1 LHIISVIVILQANG
15 FDWDRGN
22 RAKCEK
28 HGLSIATIESLFTRP
43 LAILPDAAHSLREE
57 RLRAIGR
64 TEKGRGVFIIFTLRR
79 KGDELLIRPISARY
93 MHKKEIE
100 IYEKENPDL

>member
-1 LHIISVIVILQANG
+1 MTLEANG

-28 HGLSIATIESLFTRP
+28 HGLSIAAIESLFASP
-43 LAILPDAAHSLREE
+43 LAILPDAAHSQREN
-57 RLRAIGR
+57 RFRAIGR
-64 TEKGRGVFIIFTLRR
+64 TEKGRGVFIIFALRR
-79 KGDELLIRPISARY
+79 KGDKLLIRPISARY

-100 IYEKENPDL
+100 AYEKENPDL

>member
-1 LHIISVIVILQANG
+1 MTLQASG

-22 RAKCEK
+22 QAKCEQ
-28 HGLSIATIESLFTRP
+28 HGLSTAVVESLFTRP
-43 LAILPDAAHSLREE
+43 LAILPDETHSQHEKRF
-57 RLRAIGR
+57 RAIGR

-79 KGDELLIRPISARY
+79 GGDELLIRPISARY

-100 IYEKENPDL
+100 AYEKENPNL